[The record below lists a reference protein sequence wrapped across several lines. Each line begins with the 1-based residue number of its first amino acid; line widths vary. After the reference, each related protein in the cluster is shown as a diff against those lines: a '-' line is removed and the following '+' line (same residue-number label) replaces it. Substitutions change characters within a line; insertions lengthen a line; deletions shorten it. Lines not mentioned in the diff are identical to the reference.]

1 MGTSQ
6 IQEQYMTRKPSEEGH
21 RQSGAGAVDAEELYR
36 RYLYIRAEAEKSRNE
51 ADQPVPIKKG

>member
-1 MGTSQ
+1 
-6 IQEQYMTRKPSEEGH
+6 MTRKPSEEGH